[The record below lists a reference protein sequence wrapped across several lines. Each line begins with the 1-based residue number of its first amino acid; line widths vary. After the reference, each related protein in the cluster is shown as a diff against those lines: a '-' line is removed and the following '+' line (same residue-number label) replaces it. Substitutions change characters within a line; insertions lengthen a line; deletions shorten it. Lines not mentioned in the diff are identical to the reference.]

1 MIYIAAFWLQVVL
14 FIISGI
20 TLLIEMFYPESRA
33 FKTIKPLIIA
43 GFFMTTIVSLNFIYM
58 IVDIRSILEYINFPA
73 DKYWMLL
80 IFY

>member
-14 FIISGI
+14 YIIAGI

-33 FKTIKPLIIA
+33 WTTIKPLIIA
-43 GFFMTTIVSLNFIYM
+43 GFFMTTIVFLNFIYM
-58 IVDIRSILEYINFPA
+58 ITDLRSILEYLNFPA

-80 IFY
+80 VFY